1 MALYFVR
8 SSDLP
13 RFETFVDELGDND
26 DVHLLADDAPLPTGE
41 PAAVPVLIAENDTP
55 SSEILGLAKRNA
67 IHLIKANDAELASIR
82 RKFGC

>member
-13 RFETFVDELGDND
+13 RFEAFADELGVND
-26 DVHLLADDAPLPTGE
+26 DVHLLADDAPLPSDD
-41 PAAVPVLIAENDTP
+41 PASVPVLVAENDPP
-55 SSEILGLAKRNA
+55 STEMQGLVNRHV
-67 IHLIKANDAELASIR
+67 IHLIKANDDELASIR